1 LIISQF
7 PDVFE
12 KSKYKIFDGR
22 FIDPEDKARAADSIS
37 KREDI
42 DSIQR
47 AKMISKIN
55 KTGEVPE
62 GMV

>member
-1 LIISQF
+1 MTQL

-12 KSKYKIFDGR
+12 KSKYKVFDGR
-22 FIDPEDKARAADSIS
+22 FIDPNDKARAADSIS
-37 KREDI
+37 RREDI
-42 DSIQR
+42 NSIQR

-62 GMV
+62 GMA